1 MRILI
6 TGGSGFIAGNL
17 AKYFSEQGHHIKLA
31 SRDINET
38 VEIQNN
44 NKIELGKII
53 WNNFENLLNICS
65 NIDVVIHAAGLNS
78 KSCQSDPISALEING
93 VNTAKLI
100 DAAINNNVKKFI
112 FLSTIHVY
120 KDQLDCVLD
129 EDYFP
134 INFHPYATSK
144 RAGENVVIDSYLNH
158 KIDGY
163 VFRIS
168 NTFGIPSF
176 NELAGQK
183 LVINELCRNSIFNNQ
198 LQLNSS
204 GVQIRNFI
212 PVTEFLNIV
221 DFLLKKNNT
230 NLIRHWN
237 DNIINIGS
245 NNFYSIIEISKLIQE
260 RTNII
265 FGRKPEILI
274 KEVSNSILSN
284 NKFHFKIKYLLSLGY
299 RFKYDFISEL
309 DNLLLYHNSCIKNEN

>member
-17 AKYFSEQGHHIKLA
+17 AKYFSEQGHYIKLA
-31 SRDINET
+31 SRDIKGN
-38 VEIQNN
+38 VAIQNN
-44 NKIELGKII
+44 NKIELVEII

-100 DAAINNNVKKFI
+100 DAAISNNVKKFI

-120 KDQLDCVLD
+120 KDQLDCDLD
-129 EDYFP
+129 EEYFP
-134 INFHPYATSK
+134 INFHPYATSN
-144 RAGENVVIDSYLNH
+144 RAGENVVIDSYLNN

-163 VFRIS
+163 VLRIS

-176 NELAGQK
+176 NELAGQE
-183 LVINELCRNSIFNNQ
+183 LVINELCRHSIFNNH

-204 GVQIRNFI
+204 GLQKRNFI
-212 PVTEFLNIV
+212 PVTEFSNIV
-221 DFLLKKNNT
+221 DFLLKKNT
-230 NLIRHWN
+230 NLSRNWN

-245 NNFYSIIEISKLIQE
+245 NNIYSIIEISKLIQE

-265 FGRKPEILI
+265 LGRKPEISI
-274 KEVSNSILSN
+274 KEVSNSILLN
-284 NKFHFKIKYLLSLGY
+284 NKFHFKIEYLLSLGY

-309 DNLLLYHNSCIKNEN
+309 DNLLLYYNSCIKNEIH